1 MGLAI
6 AALVCIHETW
16 FVLAG
21 SKVLAPWDAG
31 FKARALRTVIFSLAT
46 APATTSSLE
55 KKKKCLRLWEAM
67 DHIHYITHRGT
78 AAEAAVACFFT

>member
-21 SKVLAPWDAG
+21 SKVLVPWDAG

-55 KKKKCLRLWEAM
+55 KKKIMFETLGSNGPYSLYNAQGYC
-67 DHIHYITHRGT
+67 
-78 AAEAAVACFFT
+78 C